1 MERLEEANGVY
12 EDLKEFFET
21 EQKAFYLTTAI
32 STENLEQILDEI
44 QQIFVEEEEFEKC
57 ARISK
62 WREQLKDMV

>member
-12 EDLKEFFET
+12 EDIKEFFET

-44 QQIFVEEEEFEKC
+44 QQIFVDEEEFEKC
-57 ARISK
+57 AQISK
-62 WREQLKDMV
+62 WREQLKKIS

>member
-32 STENLEQILDEI
+32 STENLERILDEI